1 MTEAQ
6 REELLKLAKIVQ
18 FNIPSRHQPEQ
29 FHIVKD
35 DVVYRLRKLARRP
48 EAQ

>member
-6 REELLKLAKIVQ
+6 REELLTLAKLVQ
-18 FNIPSRHQPEQ
+18 FNIPSRLQPEQ

-48 EAQ
+48 GAQ